1 MAVAAVAAD
10 NHRRALGRPG
20 KTHQGVYIPV
30 GSGYGMLRRIE
41 GGGGGCRLSTGRPW
55 WGGRLKVG
63 PLSWL
68 VSREFGLL
76 CLPALERYSAKT

>member
-55 WGGRLKVG
+55 WGGRLKVLLAG
-63 PLSWL
+63 WSQEF
-68 VSREFGLL
+68 VSCV
-76 CLPALERYSAKT
+76 CLHSKDIPPRHK